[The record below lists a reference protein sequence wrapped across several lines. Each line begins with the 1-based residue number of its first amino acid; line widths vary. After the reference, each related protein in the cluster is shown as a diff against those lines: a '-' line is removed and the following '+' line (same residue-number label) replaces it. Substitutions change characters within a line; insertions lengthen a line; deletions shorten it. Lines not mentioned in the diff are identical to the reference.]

1 MFHVYLTN
9 MKSRVFLLVIIVM
22 KTSYIIYLKM
32 IDMILFK
39 VTFYQN
45 IF

>member
-22 KTSYIIYLKM
+22 KMSYIMYLKM

-39 VTFYQN
+39 VTF
-45 IF
+45 

>member
-9 MKSRVFLLVIIVM
+9 MKSRVFLFVIIVM
-22 KTSYIIYLKM
+22 KMSYIMNVKM
-32 IDMILFK
+32 IDMVLFK

>member
-22 KTSYIIYLKM
+22 KMSYIMYLKM
-32 IDMILFK
+32 IGMILFK
-39 VTFYQN
+39 VTF
-45 IF
+45 

>member
-1 MFHVYLTN
+1 

-22 KTSYIIYLKM
+22 KMSYIMYLKM

-39 VTFYQN
+39 VTF
-45 IF
+45 